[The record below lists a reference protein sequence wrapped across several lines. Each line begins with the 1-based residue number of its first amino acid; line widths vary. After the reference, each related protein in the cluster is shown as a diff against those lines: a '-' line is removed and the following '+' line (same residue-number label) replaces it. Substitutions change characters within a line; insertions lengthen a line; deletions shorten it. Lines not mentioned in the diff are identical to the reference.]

1 MKSSSV
7 QYMADTLPVEQKLYR
22 LWTVCSISIR
32 KKGWAI
38 MQFYHFSNVL
48 TLTAPMKSLS
58 AMAISIP
65 KKSFSSILDDRQII
79 FLLALVHHTV
89 LHCEEMAV
97 LRVHVLLHRPSE
109 DAMVEDE
116 VATVFHSAS
125 LVLEHLARCVLG
137 TAAET

>member
-79 FLLALVHHTV
+79 FLLAPSGNIFENKGNRCSDSYVSTLFGRVTDIGGMLV
-89 LHCEEMAV
+89 
-97 LRVHVLLHRPSE
+97 
-109 DAMVEDE
+109 
-116 VATVFHSAS
+116 
-125 LVLEHLARCVLG
+125 ARYSG
-137 TAAET
+137 